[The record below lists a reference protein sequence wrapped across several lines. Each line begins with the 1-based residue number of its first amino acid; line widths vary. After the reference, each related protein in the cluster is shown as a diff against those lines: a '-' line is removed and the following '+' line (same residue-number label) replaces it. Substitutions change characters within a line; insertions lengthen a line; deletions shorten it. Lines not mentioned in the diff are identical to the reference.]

1 MRAQQD
7 IGAIRHELFQRALS
21 GQRGRDGRGQGS
33 VTEAQL
39 LRELLSD
46 AHARIRALEKTLER
60 LATSL

>member
-7 IGAIRHELFQRALS
+7 IGVIRHQLFQRALS
-21 GQRGRDGRGQGS
+21 AQRGRDGRGQS
-33 VTEAQL
+33 CVAESQV

-60 LATSL
+60 LAASL